1 MTYEEARNVILNTT
15 MYFGRSNGKSLYSD
29 ALKAAL
35 QALNKQ
41 IPKKIVL
48 KYMNLGRSK
57 CYCCPTCDNFFGYQY
72 DKPIEEFYTKHCPEC
87 GQELDWT
94 I

>member
-1 MTYEEARNVILNTT
+1 MSYEEAKYVLTHTT
-15 MYFGRSNGKSLYSD
+15 IVPGRVQGKTVFGE
-29 ALKAAL
+29 ALRMAL
-35 QALNKQ
+35 TAIDRQ

-87 GQELDWT
+87 GQALDWT